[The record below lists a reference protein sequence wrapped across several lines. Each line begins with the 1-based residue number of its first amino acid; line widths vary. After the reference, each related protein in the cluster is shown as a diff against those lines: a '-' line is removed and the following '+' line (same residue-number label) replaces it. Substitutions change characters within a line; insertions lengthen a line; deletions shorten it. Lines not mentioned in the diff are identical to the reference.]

1 MKTLLVLTLKDHLIK
16 GIKKYTHNYLSCI
29 SARLYKT
36 ENFYQFCHYWT
47 LKVFRV
53 LAYSFKNLKVVR
65 ILPVSAKLTIKRE

>member
-1 MKTLLVLTLKDHLIK
+1 MKTLLVFTLKDHLIK
-16 GIKKYTHNYLSCI
+16 GIKKYTDYYLSCI

-36 ENFYQFCHYWT
+36 ENFQQLCHFWT

-53 LAYSFKNLKVVR
+53 LAYSFQNLKEVR